1 MARPSPH
8 RTMPGTWA
16 AASSALG
23 EQGVAHPYRACGG
36 VAAVSGPPE
45 GKETGLFPASAYGR
59 RLKAR
64 VVPFGRT
71 RPVPNPSCCPRP
83 AGAKYGLL
91 RDYVS
96 AEPHLQPAWR
106 AQITGWLVMDWS
118 RF

>member
-1 MARPSPH
+1 MARPYPN

-59 RLKAR
+59 SAYSTSRTFRPYSARPQPFLLPPSGWRKCRLLRPTPSAAR
-64 VVPFGRT
+64 V
-71 RPVPNPSCCPRP
+71 
-83 AGAKYGLL
+83 AGAEHGL
-91 RDYVS
+91 VK
-96 AEPHLQPAWR
+96 
-106 AQITGWLVMDWS
+106 GLVCE
-118 RF
+118 